1 MKFKSIDEIEVGD
14 HVILGNGKKII
25 EVTETGADGCSGYV
39 KGVYVESGKVI
50 TEHYSYFS
58 PAPEKNTNTQTMK
71 EQLYTWNDQSKLSTS
86 THDNAVYGT
95 KLAMNSAGEYVLE
108 IKGTGQIVTMDPQ
121 LLTEVIPYTFMAMNG
136 STEKH
141 FISTEGKVSVGDTL
155 IQTSAATLKIWVVKE
170 TDTKN
175 KNAVKFTGRR
185 IVTEKI

>member
-1 MKFKSIDEIEVGD
+1 MKFNSVDEIKVGD
-14 HVILGNGKKII
+14 YVILGNGKKII
-25 EVTETGADGCSGYV
+25 EVTEIHADYSNYV

-50 TEHYSYFS
+50 MEHYSYLS
-58 PAPEKNTNTQTMK
+58 PAPENTNTNTKTMK
-71 EQLYTWNDQSKLSTS
+71 EQLYIWNDPQN
-86 THDNAVYGT
+86 NAVYGT

-121 LLTEVIPYTFMAMNG
+121 LLTEVIPYTFMAKNG

-141 FISTEGKVSVGDTL
+141 FIGTEGKVSVGDTL
-155 IQTSAATLKIWVVKE
+155 IQTSSATLKIWVVKE

-175 KNAVKFTGRR
+175 KTAVKFTGRR